1 MNDEAK
7 LRTGARLN
15 SIWDGTPI
23 DRIRAGDGSSVIAGK
38 RVAFHLMAQ
47 PEAASRFLSDATLRD
62 QIPHAPHICVVNES
76 QFIRAESTDLLA
88 QKAPAF
94 ARCRFLPR
102 NHRHRPTLLLQ
113 TTLSQAGL

>member
-1 MNDEAK
+1 MHRTQRSFDRKRHQGEVPCPLNRGGK
-7 LRTGARLN
+7 LT
-15 SIWDGTPI
+15 
-23 DRIRAGDGSSVIAGK
+23 
-38 RVAFHLMAQ
+38 LMASTV
-47 PEAASRFLSDATLRD
+47 PRDTARNDFPPLRYQIAQTPHVFIVD
-62 QIPHAPHICVVNES
+62 QG